1 MQPIAIDAVRDE
13 DGHRDGGCRGL
24 DLRAGIGTGSPVTA
38 HRRPEIRFSDAPR
51 GTCRWCGEAIVHGS
65 GPQHGEPNRRRRW
78 HPECV
83 DVYNATDPRE
93 VRKRLRRR
101 DRGVCARCGL
111 DTIALRRELAGRG
124 MTRKLRAR
132 GFVPRR
138 SLWEV
143 DHVVPLIDGGS
154 HGLDN
159 LQTLCTPCHKTK
171 TAEEA
176 RARAARTP
184 RPPDPPVAAAS
195 PPPTAPAPL
204 AAPEA
209 PASDAPPRRATKKAR
224 RRRVQREEPLAH
236 LLERASHV
244 NARVETLLRDL
255 RPAR

>member
-1 MQPIAIDAVRDE
+1 M
-13 DGHRDGGCRGL
+13 
-24 DLRAGIGTGSPVTA
+24 TA

-65 GPQHGEPNRRRRW
+65 GLLRGEPNRRRRW

-93 VRKRLRRR
+93 VRRRLRRR
-101 DRGVCARCGL
+101 DRGVCAHCGL
-111 DTIALRRELAGRG
+111 DTIALARELAGRG
-124 MTRKLRAR
+124 MTRKLRDR

-154 HGLDN
+154 HALDN
-159 LQTLCTPCHKTK
+159 LQTLCTPCHKAK

-184 RPPDPPVAAAS
+184 RPPDPPVPAARAAPAAPAAS
-195 PPPTAPAPL
+195 ATS
-204 AAPEA
+204 AASA
-209 PASDAPPRRATKKAR
+209 ASAGAAETVPDARARRVAKAVR
-224 RRRVQREEPLAH
+224 RRRVKREEPLAH
-236 LLERASHV
+236 LIERASRV